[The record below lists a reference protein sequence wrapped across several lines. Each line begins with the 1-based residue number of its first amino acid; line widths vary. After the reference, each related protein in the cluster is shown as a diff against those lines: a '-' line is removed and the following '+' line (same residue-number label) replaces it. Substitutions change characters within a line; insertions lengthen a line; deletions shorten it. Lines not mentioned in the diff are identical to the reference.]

1 MSDSTEDGGKAM
13 GKKGAGESGSGV
25 NGQIGRMLVRAIW
38 SQEWSA
44 ANPGATLEARKAAW
58 QEARPLAL
66 EKNFKSCRRAIAI
79 LQRSGVTMTLNK
91 DATTARAESDSDD
104 DSDD

>member
-1 MSDSTEDGGKAM
+1 
-13 GKKGAGESGSGV
+13 
-25 NGQIGRMLVRAIW
+25 
-38 SQEWSA
+38 
-44 ANPGATLEARKAAW
+44 
-58 QEARPLAL
+58 L